1 MDREAW
7 CAAIHGVAKSRT
19 QLSDWTEL
27 GSDPCARKIPWRR
40 AWQPT
45 PVFLPGESHGQRNL
59 VGYSPKGHKAALQDW
74 SDLVRTHEGRWNIQV
89 FAFSLSVSR
98 YPFPR
103 LTPFGEPA
111 YQMVHPNS
119 FLHGRLVRKRQN
131 AEEGW
136 KAWGC
141 SSWITQSHFKLKSH
155 FKAHAFNLLTGVCF
169 NLGKLCTVSWW
180 TELSAEF
187 DCKTDRLKWARMSAQ
202 WGQLSTSVYCF
213 RKTFIF
219 RRLRDSGPS
228 AFTRV
233 FNWEHLNSG
242 IS

>member
-1 MDREAW
+1 MPER
-7 CAAIHGVAKSRT
+7 G
-19 QLSDWTEL
+19 
-27 GSDPCARKIPWRR
+27 
-40 AWQPT
+40 
-45 PVFLPGESHGQRNL
+45 
-59 VGYSPKGHKAALQDW
+59 
-74 SDLVRTHEGRWNIQV
+74 WNIQV
-89 FAFSLSVSR
+89 LAFSLSISR
-98 YPFPR
+98 CPFPR

-111 YQMVHPNS
+111 YQMVHPS
-119 FLHGRLVRKRQN
+119 GFLHGRLVGKCQN

-141 SSWITQSHFKLKSH
+141 SSCITQSHFKLKSH
-155 FKAHAFNLLTGVCF
+155 FKAHAFNLLTGMCF

-187 DCKTDRLKWARMSAQ
+187 DHITDGLKWARMSAQ
-202 WGQLSTSVYCF
+202 WGQLSTSVYRF

-233 FNWEHLNSG
+233 LNWGHLNSG
-242 IS
+242 ISGYQMFVWPAFSPIGSMCFVCSGERHICFSVLQASLMSLLAIP

>member
-1 MDREAW
+1 MSTW
-7 CAAIHGVAKSRT
+7 VGHGTFRYLIQHYFWVPLRGCFWKILAFEMVA
-19 QLSDWTEL
+19 
-27 GSDPCARKIPWRR
+27 
-40 AWQPT
+40 
-45 PVFLPGESHGQRNL
+45 
-59 VGYSPKGHKAALQDW
+59 
-74 SDLVRTHEGRWNIQV
+74 
-89 FAFSLSVSR
+89 SVK
-98 YPFPR
+98 
-103 LTPFGEPA
+103 
-111 YQMVHPNS
+111 QMV
-119 FLHGRLVRKRQN
+119 LHNVGGHQSICWAPKHNKN

-202 WGQLSTSVYCF
+202 WGQLSTSVYRF